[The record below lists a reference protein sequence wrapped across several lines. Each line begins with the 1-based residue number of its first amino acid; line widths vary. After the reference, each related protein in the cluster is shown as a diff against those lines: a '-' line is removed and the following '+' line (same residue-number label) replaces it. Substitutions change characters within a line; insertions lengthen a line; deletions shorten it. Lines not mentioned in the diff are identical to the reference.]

1 MIKIINLSFLNF
13 SRLVISFSA
22 PLSSVVL
29 MIFGSAFYTTFLSV
43 FLQSEGYSRE
53 KIGFIH
59 SSFFLGMFLGAF
71 KMEKL
76 IKKVG
81 HIQALAVFGSL
92 ATSSIL
98 LQALFQNFPVWL
110 FLRFLFGL
118 SLAALYI
125 VIESWMLDKS
135 NVKTRGAIL
144 SLYMLCL
151 YSAQSAS
158 QQVLSLVDINSYTP
172 FLVAAV
178 FTSLS
183 VIPVGLST
191 DRITIPASHE
201 TINFFRIIKISPFG
215 VTGCFISGLI
225 LSAIYSFFP
234 VFSVSKNIPS
244 ENLMSITIAGGVLLQ
259 WPIGKL
265 SDLFERRRILLI
277 IVVTALIFSA
287 FIFIYKDASITSL
300 LIFSFFIGGLF
311 FTLYPLSITQ
321 VCDHLEHSHITKATA
336 LLLIAYGFGSVLG
349 PIISSIIIESFGIN
363 AIFLYFIVALGAL
376 GLIGIYSTIKR
387 PIVPLEQQTDFQ
399 SLPNV
404 TPVAFEMDPRS
415 DVCEEK

>member
-13 SRLVISFSA
+13 FRLVISFSA

-81 HIQALAVFGSL
+81 HIQALAVFG
-92 ATSSIL
+92 
-98 LQALFQNFPVWL
+98 
-110 FLRFLFGL
+110 
-118 SLAALYI
+118 
-125 VIESWMLDKS
+125 
-135 NVKTRGAIL
+135 
-144 SLYMLCL
+144 
-151 YSAQSAS
+151 
-158 QQVLSLVDINSYTP
+158 
-172 FLVAAV
+172 
-178 FTSLS
+178 
-183 VIPVGLST
+183 
-191 DRITIPASHE
+191 
-201 TINFFRIIKISPFG
+201 
-215 VTGCFISGLI
+215 
-225 LSAIYSFFP
+225 
-234 VFSVSKNIPS
+234 
-244 ENLMSITIAGGVLLQ
+244 
-259 WPIGKL
+259 
-265 SDLFERRRILLI
+265 RRRILLI

-287 FIFIYKDASITSL
+287 FIFIYKDATITSL